1 MDRMDGSK
9 LAVAGIAA
17 LAAVAAIRSRAK
29 SRGGRNSESESPPDE
44 LLSGMSMAR
53 VEKDVEGGYRTRIS
67 RLTGAVWSSPFGSDG
82 LAEWGDV
89 RMLMEAKYDF
99 DMKSRIEVCGVLG
112 QLVLYVKRFEQAG
125 APLPNVLMIADKNE
139 CCVLPIS
146 SVKSFLDLPIDWS
159 VAPSKGSPELTRALT
174 TGLNVLPFIFDLDDR
189 FDMREVVQ
197 KAEAAASGEQG
208 VVRAAEANLGTIFGH
223 WRDRVFKEAKGKQGL
238 NPTEQVDVFLKCL
251 FSPADVYPH
260 PSPAKKGVLVVPG
273 YGDRVLVN
281 MDHYRSFFAHFEQ
294 GYKPTEIRRFLAM
307 KDQLVEDDARR
318 RQGAFFT
325 PPIWAAEGNK
335 ELERVLGPNWR
346 QECVVWDPAAGTGN
360 LTRDHHDWGQLYSST
375 LEKVDAEAMAAQGWG
390 GTAFQYDFLNPGS
403 EGLFDQDTVNV
414 IPPRVD
420 RGLREA
426 ARAGKR
432 LVFFMNPPYA
442 EDGDASLSEKRK
454 SGVASETLVAE
465 QCRKKGLGRASR
477 QLYAQFMFQAKAL
490 AEQYGFRDY
499 TVALFSMSKFMSSGS
514 FKELRDWWYNTFA
527 YKGGFLFQ
535 ASHFADVSDAWG
547 VSFTVWNSGGRT
559 DSTRSLPIRLTDLQ
573 DFSVVTTAL
582 KALYNADGREASE
595 WVEKTQKGAKG
606 DTPKF
611 SSGLKVIEKWDG
623 GSVPGSLGVMISQG
637 NNLQPSATLVYFLS
651 GKSSHKGS
659 RQFDL
664 LPSNWRRAVALYGA
678 RKLVLDNWSI
688 HEDEYLAPDESK
700 PGYDQW
706 VNDCHVFAILDPK
719 NNCTAMRNVRYK
731 DKLWRI
737 KNHWFWRTRESCMD
751 ALDGMATPTVFRD
764 CECEPTNRAA
774 GRDTPWEATGDAYF
788 AHLLG
793 NGSIELSSDARR
805 VLVMLDALWLQS
817 LPMREDYYAS
827 RPISEKEP
835 DLHLN
840 AWDAGVYQLKNL
852 WRDLYPDQWEALRV
866 AHKGLARRLQ
876 DGVYTYGFLRR

>member
-1 MDRMDGSK
+1 MDRGIDGSK
-9 LAVAGIAA
+9 LALAGVAA
-17 LAAVAAIRSRAK
+17 LAAVAVLRSRK
-29 SRGGRNSESESPPDE
+29 GGRNTSDAESPPDE
-44 LLSGMSMAR
+44 ILGGMRAAQ
-53 VEKDVEGGYRTRIS
+53 VEKDVEGGYRSRIL
-67 RLTGAVWSSPFGSDG
+67 RLTGATWSSPFGSDG
-82 LAEWGDV
+82 VAEWGDV
-89 RMLMEAKYDF
+89 KLLMEAKYDV
-99 DMKSRIEVCGVLG
+99 DMKSRVDVCTVLG
-112 QLVLYVKRFEQAG
+112 QLLLYVKRFEQAG
-125 APLPNVLMIADKNE
+125 VVLPNVLMMADKNE
-139 CCVLPIS
+139 CCVIPIG
-146 SVKSFLDLPIDWS
+146 SVKPFLDLPIDWS
-159 VAPSKGSPELTRALT
+159 VAPSKGSPELTRALMS
-174 TGLNVLPFIFDLDDR
+174 GLNVLPFIFDLDDR
-189 FDMREVVQ
+189 FDMRQVISKIEST
-197 KAEAAASGEQG
+197 ASGEQG
-208 VVRAAEANLGTIFGH
+208 NVRATEANLGTIFGY
-223 WRDRVFKEAKGKQGL
+223 WRERVFKDVKGKQGL
-238 NPTEQVDVFLKCL
+238 SPTEQVDVFLKCL
-251 FSPADVYPH
+251 FSPGDVYPH
-260 PSPAKKGVLVVPG
+260 PSPTKKGVLVVPG

-281 MDHYRSFFAHFEQ
+281 MDHYRSFFDHFEQ

-375 LEKVDAEAMAAQGWG
+375 LEKVDAEAMTAQGWG

-442 EDGDASLSEKRK
+442 EDGVAGATGETRA
-454 SGVASETLVAE
+454 GVAAESLVAE

-499 TVALFSMSKFMSSGS
+499 TVALFSVPTFTSSGS
-514 FKELRDWWYNTFA
+514 YKEFRDWWFSTFA

-535 ASHFADVSDAWG
+535 ASHFADVSGRWG
-547 VSFTVWNSGGRT
+547 VSFTVWSSGGRT
-559 DSTRSLPIRLTDLQ
+559 DSTRSLPIRLADLQ

-595 WVEKTQKGAKG
+595 WVEKTQKGAAG

-611 SSGLKVIEKWDG
+611 SSGLKIAPTWNG
-623 GSVPGSLGVMISQG
+623 GSLPGSLGVLCSMSNSLMDSG
-637 NNLQPSATLVYFLS
+637 TGTMFLS
-651 GKSSHKGS
+651 GRPTHKG
-659 RQFDL
+659 RRHFDL
-664 LPSNWRRAVALYGA
+664 LPSNWRRAVALYSA
-678 RKLVLDNWSI
+678 RKLVGEDWINQK
-688 HEDEYLAPDESK
+688 DEYLAPDESK

-706 VNDCHVFAILDPK
+706 VNDCHVFTVFDGA

-737 KNHWFWRTRESCMD
+737 KNHWFWRTREACMD

-764 CECEPTNRAA
+764 CEREPTSRAA
-774 GRDTPWEATGDAYF
+774 GRDTLWEATGDAYF
-788 AHLLG
+788 AHLLSSRALG
-793 NGSIELSSDARR
+793 LSPDARQ
-805 VLVMLDALWLQS
+805 VLVMLDALWLRS

-827 RPISEKEP
+827 RPVSEKEP
-835 DLHLN
+835 DLHLC

-852 WRDLYPDQWEALRV
+852 WRDLYPDQWEELRV

>member
-17 LAAVAAIRSRAK
+17 LAAVAAIRSK
-29 SRGGRNSESESPPDE
+29 MKTQGGRNSETESPPDE
-44 LLSGMSMAR
+44 LLSGMNVAR

-67 RLTGAVWSSPFGSDG
+67 RLTGASWSSPFGSDG

-89 RMLMEAKYDF
+89 RMLMEAKFDF
-99 DMKSRIEVCGVLG
+99 DMKSRVEVCGVLG
-112 QLVLYVKRFEQAG
+112 QLILYVKRFEQAG
-125 APLPNVLMIADKNE
+125 AKLPNVLMMSDKNE

-146 SVKSFLDLPIDWS
+146 AIKSFLDLPIDWS
-159 VAPSKGSPELTRALT
+159 VAPSKGSPELTRALI
-174 TGLNVLPFIFDLDDR
+174 TGLNTLPFIFDLDDR
-189 FDMREVVQ
+189 FDMREVVE

-208 VVRAAEANLGTIFGH
+208 TVRATEANLGTIFGH
-223 WRDRVFKEAKGKQGL
+223 WRERVFKEAKGKQGL
-238 NPTEQVDVFLKCL
+238 SPTEQVDVFLKCL
-251 FSPADVYPH
+251 FSPGDVYPH

-294 GYKPTEIRRFLAM
+294 GYKPSEIKRFLAM

-335 ELERVLGPNWR
+335 ELERVLGLNWR

-375 LEKVDAEAMAAQGWG
+375 LERVDAESMTAQGWG

-426 ARAGKR
+426 ARMGKR
-432 LVFFMNPPYA
+432 LVFFMNPPYGTA
-442 EDGDASLSEKRK
+442 GVQSEESREGIAK
-454 SGVASETLVAE
+454 TLINLQMKAA
-465 QCRKKGLGRASR
+465 KLGAPSQ
-477 QLYAQFMFQAKAL
+477 QLYAQFMFQAKTL

-499 TVALFSMSKFMSSGS
+499 TVALFSTSKFMSSGS
-514 FKELRDWWYNTFA
+514 FKEFRDWWYSAFA

-535 ASHFADVSDAWG
+535 ASHFADVSGAWG
-547 VSFTVWNSGGRT
+547 VSFTVWSSGGRT
-559 DSTRSLPIRLTDLQ
+559 DSIRSLPIRLTDLA

-582 KALYNADGREASE
+582 KALYNSDGREASE
-595 WVEKTQKGAKG
+595 WVREPINKLKGVDAPQMK
-606 DTPKF
+606 
-611 SSGLKVIEKWDG
+611 SGLTVHEPKKF
-623 GSVPGSLGVMISQG
+623 VPYVPSSFAYLHSDSNSLA
-637 NNLQPSATLVYFLS
+637 NSATLTYWLS
-651 GKSSHKGS
+651 SVSSHAHGLS
-659 RQFDL
+659 V
-664 LPSNWRRAVALYGA
+664 LPTNWRRAVALYGA
-678 RKLVLDNWSI
+678 RKLVLDNWAI
-688 HEDEYLAPDESK
+688 HDDEYLAPDEAK
-700 PGYDQW
+700 TGYTQW

-731 DKLWRI
+731 DRLWRI
-737 KNHWFWRTRESCMD
+737 KNHWFWRTRASSMD
-751 ALDGMATPTVFRD
+751 ALDSMATPTVFRD

-774 GRDTPWEATGDAYF
+774 ARDTPWEATGDAYF
-788 AHLLG
+788 AHQLATGDLT
-793 NGSIELSSDARR
+793 LSPDARQ

-827 RPISEKEP
+827 RPIAEKEP

>member
-1 MDRMDGSK
+1 MDRGIDGSK
-9 LAVAGIAA
+9 LALAGVAA
-17 LAAVAAIRSRAK
+17 LAAVAVLRSRK
-29 SRGGRNSESESPPDE
+29 GGRNTSDAESPPDE
-44 LLSGMSMAR
+44 ILGGMRAAQ
-53 VEKDVEGGYRTRIS
+53 VEKDVEGGYRSRIL
-67 RLTGAVWSSPFGSDG
+67 RLTGATWSSPFGSDG
-82 LAEWGDV
+82 VAEWSDV
-89 RMLMEAKYDF
+89 KLLMEAKYDV
-99 DMKSRIEVCGVLG
+99 DMKSRVDVCTVLG
-112 QLVLYVKRFEQAG
+112 QLLLYVKRFEQAG
-125 APLPNVLMIADKNE
+125 VVLPNVLMMADKNE
-139 CCVLPIS
+139 CCVIPIG
-146 SVKSFLDLPIDWS
+146 SVKLFLDLPIDWS
-159 VAPSKGSPELTRALT
+159 VAPSKGSPELTRALMS
-174 TGLNVLPFIFDLDDR
+174 GLNVLPFIFDLDER
-189 FDMREVVQ
+189 FDMRQVISKIES
-197 KAEAAASGEQG
+197 AASGEQG
-208 VVRAAEANLGTIFGH
+208 NVRATEANLGTIFGY
-223 WRDRVFKEAKGKQGL
+223 WRERVFKDVKGKQGL
-238 NPTEQVDVFLKCL
+238 SPTEQVDVFLKCL
-251 FSPADVYPH
+251 FSPGDVYPH
-260 PSPAKKGVLVVPG
+260 PSPTKKGVLVVPG

-281 MDHYRSFFAHFEQ
+281 MDHYRSFFDHFEQ

-375 LEKVDAEAMAAQGWG
+375 LEKVDAETMAAQGWG

-432 LVFFMNPPYA
+432 LVFFMNPPYGTA
-442 EDGDASLSEKRK
+442 GVQSEESREGIAK
-454 SGVASETLVAE
+454 TLINLQMKAA
-465 QCRKKGLGRASR
+465 KLGAPSQ

-514 FKELRDWWYNTFA
+514 FKEFRDWWYNSLA
-527 YKGGFLFQ
+527 YKGGFMFQ
-535 ASHFADVSDAWG
+535 ASHFADVSGAWG

-582 KALYNADGREASE
+582 KSLYNADGREASQ
-595 WVEKTQKGAKG
+595 WVRAPVKGMKG
-606 DTPKF
+606 VDAPQMK
-611 SSGLKVIEKWDG
+611 SGLITATQGEGLAGTLGFWANHSNSLQYSTQLVFLLSSAYAPGLRNG
-623 GSVPGSLGVMISQG
+623 GGPLY
-637 NNLQPSATLVYFLS
+637 PA
-651 GKSSHKGS
+651 
-659 RQFDL
+659 
-664 LPSNWRRAVALYGA
+664 NWRRAVALYGA
-678 RKLVLDNWSI
+678 RKLVLDNWAI
-688 HEDEYLAPDESK
+688 HDDEYLVPDESK

-737 KNHWFWRTRESCMD
+737 KNHWFWRTREACLD

-764 CECEPTNRAA
+764 CEREPTSRAA

-788 AHLLG
+788 AHLLSSG
-793 NGSIELSSDARR
+793 TLGLSPDARQ
-805 VLVMLDALWLQS
+805 VLVMLDALWLRS

-827 RPISEKEP
+827 RPVSEKEP
-835 DLHLN
+835 DLHLC

-852 WRDLYPDQWEALRV
+852 WRDLYPDQWEELRV